1 MSNSESLIPLLQD
14 PITSCKNED
23 VSICDLDDHILQIM
37 FDAWWPSMNVG
48 SKHPVAGN
56 NS

>member
-1 MSNSESLIPLLQD
+1 MSISESLIPLLQE
-14 PITSCKNED
+14 PMTSCKNED
-23 VSICDLDDHILQIM
+23 VSICDLDDRILQIM
-37 FDAWWPSMNVG
+37 FNAWSASMNVG